1 MLETFRVRLFLN
13 LSAAVVRIRTSNLL
27 EILERL
33 TYVHDNKHITL
44 NTMRGRR
51 GRDRMVVGF
60 MTIYAISAYH
70 H

>member
-33 TYVHDNKHITL
+33 TYVHDNKHITR

-51 GRDRMVVGF
+51 GRDRMAVGF